1 MTIPQ
6 NPAVWSITPFHS
18 VRAAGLIDR
27 RLALFAD
34 RVPEVFLQ
42 EFAKIQNSADIISKI
57 L

>member
-1 MTIPQ
+1 MTILP
-6 NPAVWSITPFHS
+6 NPVVWSTTPYHS

-42 EFAKIQNSADIISKI
+42 EFAKIRNSADIISKI